1 VIERLGQRF
10 ARVATDVV
18 VRRPVLWRL
27 FRPAMRGMFD
37 RIAPQWDAM
46 RTPERT
52 APYEAALAR
61 LDEVRDALDVGT
73 GTGDGALA
81 IAARHPDANVVG
93 IDVAPRMIAEAERK
107 TPDDLRG
114 RITYRVAD
122 AADLPFGDGSFDLV
136 AHSNMLPF
144 FDEVARVLRPGGH
157 ALFSFTAG
165 PETPIYVT
173 PERLRRE
180 LERRGFADFAEVTAG
195 RGTAFLAR
203 KR

>member
-18 VRRPVLWRL
+18 VRRPGLWRL
-27 FRPAMRGMFD
+27 FRPAMRAMFD
-37 RIAPQWDAM
+37 RVAPEWDAM
-46 RTPERT
+46 RTPGRT

-61 LDEVRDALDVGT
+61 VGDVRDALDVGT

-81 IAARHPDANVVG
+81 IAERHPEASVIG
-93 IDVAPRMIAEAERK
+93 IDVAPQMIAEAERK
-107 TPDDLRG
+107 TPAEIRG
-114 RITYRVAD
+114 RIVYQVAD
-122 AADLPFGDGSFDLV
+122 AAELPFEDASFDLV

-165 PETPIYVT
+165 AETPIYVA

-180 LERRGFADFAEVTAG
+180 LERRGFADFAEVAAG

>member
-1 VIERLGQRF
+1 MIDRLGRRF
-10 ARVATDVV
+10 ARVATDAV
-18 VRRPVLWRL
+18 VRRPGLWRL

-37 RIAPQWDAM
+37 RIAPQWDAT

-61 LDEVRDALDVGT
+61 IAVVRDALDVGT

-81 IAARHPDANVVG
+81 IAARYPDANVVG
-93 IDVAPRMIAEAERK
+93 VDVAPRMIAQAERK

-122 AADLPFGDGSFDLV
+122 AAELPFDDASFDLV
-136 AHSNMLPF
+136 AHSNMLAF

-165 PETPIYVT
+165 PETPIYVA

-180 LERRGFADFAEVTAG
+180 LERRGFADFAEVAAG